1 MDTLPHL
8 WRQNHR
14 AYDRP
19 DSGGMG
25 KPLGKGEAEQGTEAP
40 ETPGSMETGTAEGI
54 CCSKGVSDQI

>member
-19 DSGGMG
+19 DSGSMG

-54 CCSKGVSDQI
+54 CC